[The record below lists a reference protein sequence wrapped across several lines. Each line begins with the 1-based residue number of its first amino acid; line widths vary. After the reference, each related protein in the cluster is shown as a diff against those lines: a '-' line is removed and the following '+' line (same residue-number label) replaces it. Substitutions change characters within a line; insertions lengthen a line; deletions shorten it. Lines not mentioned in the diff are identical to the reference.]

1 MLVVTFFG
9 VDRWKASIFVDE
21 ISLMVSIF
29 LPEVCFIILCFAYL
43 RLLAHWFHGV
53 FGIKTLISHTQLGIC

>member
-21 ISLMVSIF
+21 ISLMESIF
-29 LPEVCFIILCFAYL
+29 CQKFVLSFCALHIYGY
-43 RLLAHWFHGV
+43 W
-53 FGIKTLISHTQLGIC
+53 LIGFMVSSGLKR

>member
-29 LPEVCFIILCFAYL
+29 CQKFVL
-43 RLLAHWFHGV
+43 
-53 FGIKTLISHTQLGIC
+53 